1 MHEGLPPLY
10 PAELDQ
16 LDHAPG
22 TAARINDKVDSI
34 GLDVWIASNCG
45 DSENKYYIVT

>member
-1 MHEGLPPLY
+1 MLFQCWHEGLPPLY

-22 TAARINDKVDSI
+22 TAARINNRVDSI
-34 GLDVWIASNCG
+34 GFEYVCVLEV
-45 DSENKYYIVT
+45 